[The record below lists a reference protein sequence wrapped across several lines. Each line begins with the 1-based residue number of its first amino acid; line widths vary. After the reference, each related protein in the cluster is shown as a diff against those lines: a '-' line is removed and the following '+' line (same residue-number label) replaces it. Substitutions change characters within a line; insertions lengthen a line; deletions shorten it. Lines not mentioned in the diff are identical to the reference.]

1 MGTRVGIMGPNGAGK
16 STLLKLVTGKIFPTT
31 GSITTNPDFV
41 LAYFGHHSTKELD
54 MQESA
59 IEFMTRS
66 FPKANVGEIKG
77 HLERT
82 SVDSGTQQKRM
93 AGLSFS
99 QRSCVTF
106 AKLTFVPPHLL
117 IMDEPTNFLVSFLF
131 NKS

>member
-1 MGTRVGIMGPNGAGK
+1 LWSPFLTCSAPP
-16 STLLKLVTGKIFPTT
+16 LPGKIFPTT
-31 GSITTNPDFV
+31 GTITTNPDFV
-41 LAYFGHHSTKELD
+41 LAYFGQHSTKELD

-82 SVDSGTQQKRM
+82 SVDSGTMQKRM

-99 QRSCVTF
+99 QRSCVIF

-117 IMDEPTNFLVSFLF
+117 IMVRGLKLSLCA
-131 NKS
+131 